1 MDTAQATQY
10 VVMYFVVP
18 VWLAAGIADYIC
30 HRASNIARTSGPMES
45 LIHLLMLAEIGI
57 PVLLGLTMEINALVI
72 GVMILAFFAHEA
84 TALWDV
90 SFAVEWREVTP
101 IEQHVHSFLE
111 LIPLMALSLVIV
123 LNWDQF
129 LALFGY
135 GSAVA
140 DFSIQFKEPPLPIG
154 YVLGVLAAIAILEI
168 LPFAEELW
176 RCLRANRGSL
186 TPPAERARSAQD

>member
-45 LIHLLMLAEIGI
+45 LIHLLMLAEIGV

-140 DFSIQFKEPPLPIG
+140 DFSIQFKKPPLPIG

-186 TPPAERARSAQD
+186 TPPAEQARSAQD